1 MTGRDRSARAAHQ
14 LYQRIARL
22 NCRGS
27 GAGLIVP
34 AGAVHFPRSDA
45 GDPQVR
51 TFRAPDRT
59 VTIPDVGR
67 CAGEC
72 LSGGDDGGGKQ
83 GEYHMATLERPSEP
97 ENPPDDIERPLLESA
112 PARIGRV
119 VAQNRSALALRFEG
133 NPLDAQHVVHS
144 QDIDS
149 VS

>member
-22 NCRGS
+22 NRRGS
-27 GAGLIVP
+27 GAGLIGP

-45 GDPQVR
+45 GDPKVR

-67 CAGEC
+67 GASESLTGCH
-72 LSGGDDGGGKQ
+72 DGGSKQ
-83 GEYHMATLERPSEP
+83 GEYHMAPLECSSEP
-97 ENPPDDIERPLLESA
+97 ENPPDDIERPLLETA

-119 VAQNRSALALRFEG
+119 VAQN
-133 NPLDAQHVVHS
+133 
-144 QDIDS
+144 
-149 VS
+149 